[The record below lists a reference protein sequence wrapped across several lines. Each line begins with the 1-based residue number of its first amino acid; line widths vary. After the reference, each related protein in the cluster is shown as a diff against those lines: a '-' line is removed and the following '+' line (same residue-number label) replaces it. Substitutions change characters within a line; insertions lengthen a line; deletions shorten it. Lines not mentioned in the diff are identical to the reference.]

1 MSHTPRGPD
10 AHAPEF
16 LANRGS
22 RTGRDRQNS
31 PGSSDS
37 ESGDISLED
46 DLGLNSV
53 RGLARRA
60 SAAIED
66 AASTDG
72 ALWGAMADNV
82 TGQLA
87 ALYREREPLQSAAS
101 RAPRA
106 SSCSAAAAL
115 LGVVAAALYLGDV
128 DAGLTPRKHAAAQLL
143 SRNHQQAD
151 FRKSLVPTGRSIGLR
166 RLVLFTCIDCLRW
179 LD

>member
-66 AASTDG
+66 AASTDE
-72 ALWGAMADNV
+72 ALWVAMAEEITDEH
-82 TGQLA
+82 A
-87 ALYREREPLQSAAS
+87 ALRREREPLAARVRALQAEADAMKITGYATTSKREALALRQKNHVEQSPEFQALAA
-101 RAPRA
+101 
-106 SSCSAAAAL
+106 
-115 LGVVAAALYLGDV
+115 V
-128 DAGLTPRKHAAAQLL
+128 DAREPHNEWGAR
-143 SRNHQQAD
+143 
-151 FRKSLVPTGRSIGLR
+151 FRDAEGNVFS
-166 RLVLFTCIDCLRW
+166 FDA
-179 LD
+179 

>member
-87 ALYREREPLQSAAS
+87 ALYREREPLQTALDARRAESS
-101 RAPRA
+101 RFEQGRGRRA
-106 SSCSAAAAL
+106 EKELEERIKAHEAKELAELA
-115 LGVVAAALYLGDV
+115 DV
-128 DAGLTPRKHAAAQLL
+128 DAIPRIGFIDAPVGLGQGH
-143 SRNHQQAD
+143 
-151 FRKSLVPTGRSIGLR
+151 R
-166 RLVLFTCIDCLRW
+166 RQPYQG
-179 LD
+179 